1 VTDPRS
7 AGWLVVALG
16 GGAVVVGLLVVSG
29 ALNWFG
35 HLPGDI
41 RMGGE
46 QGSLL
51 IPFTSM
57 LLISVVASLIYTLA
71 RRWMH

>member
-1 VTDPRS
+1 
-7 AGWLVVALG
+7 
-16 GGAVVVGLLVVSG
+16 VVGLLVLSG

-46 QGSLL
+46 PGSFFL
-51 IPFTSM
+51 PFTSM